1 MLLQRVTAQFSASLV
16 YYKVWAEKCGSWNCL
31 DDQIG
36 IDAED
41 SVSLVLVF
49 NKPLCERWGQLNG
62 PPLVAWQL
70 IPATRWC

>member
-1 MLLQRVTAQFSASLV
+1 MWKL
-16 YYKVWAEKCGSWNCL
+16 ECL
-31 DDQIG
+31 DYQIG

-62 PPLVAWQL
+62 PHWLPGNWFLQRDGVDML
-70 IPATRWC
+70 ICTTIFIIYNINIHI

>member
-1 MLLQRVTAQFSASLV
+1 MWKL
-16 YYKVWAEKCGSWNCL
+16 ECL

-49 NKPLCERWGQLNG
+49 NKHLCERWGQLNG
-62 PPLVAWQL
+62 PTGCL
-70 IPATRWC
+70 ATDSCKEMVLMDANMYYNIYNLQH

>member
-1 MLLQRVTAQFSASLV
+1 MWKL
-16 YYKVWAEKCGSWNCL
+16 ECL

-62 PPLVAWQL
+62 PH
-70 IPATRWC
+70 